1 MMLKPRWIRIA
12 LVALPGMTASCAVSL
27 PPSAEPPRLTLPR
40 MATTP
45 CVLERLPDTP
55 TEADL
60 EVAYIERG
68 ARLVACEEARGLAVE
83 TLLAERALQDRW
95 RRETEARRRPSVWF
109 W

>member
-1 MMLKPRWIRIA
+1 MMLKSRWIRIA
-12 LVALPGMTASCAVSL
+12 LVAFPGMTASCAVSL
-27 PPSAEPPRLTLPR
+27 PPSVEPPRLTLPR

-45 CVLERLPDTP
+45 CVLERLPDSP

-68 ARLVACEEARGLAVE
+68 ARLVACEQARGLAVE
-83 TLLAERALQDRW
+83 TLLAERTLQDGW
-95 RRETEARRRPSVWF
+95 RRETEARRRPRAWF